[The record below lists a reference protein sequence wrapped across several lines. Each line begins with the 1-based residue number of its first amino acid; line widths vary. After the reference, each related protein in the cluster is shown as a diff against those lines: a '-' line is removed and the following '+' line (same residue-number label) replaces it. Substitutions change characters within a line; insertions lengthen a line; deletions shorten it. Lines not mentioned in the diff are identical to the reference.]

1 MSKADNDHATLKKLA
16 RKHHLSE
23 GAVIH
28 LLDALRRGN
37 GTAAQFNHPE
47 LGGMGQWMASG
58 MMMIGDWN
66 NHALKATIAQLCTEL
81 VPLAT
86 QAAAASGMKAMPSMP
101 GFGQSHS
108 WWPADLGAPAASGA
122 QNGVRYA
129 YFASARRLAMEIA
142 GRVTV
147 YDTLDHR
154 IEGVA
159 QQQGGATTLS
169 FQSQLGI
176 VTPGQ
181 LPRVA
186 EYDV

>member
-1 MSKADNDHATLKKLA
+1 MSLPANDQTAIADLA
-16 RKHHLSE
+16 RKYHLSE
-23 GAVIH
+23 SAVAH
-28 LLDALRRGN
+28 LLDAIRRG
-37 GTAAQFNHPE
+37 GGSAAQFNHPE

-66 NHALKATIAQLCTEL
+66 NHALKATIAQLCADL
-81 VPLAT
+81 VPLA
-86 QAAAASGMKAMPSMP
+86 AHAVAPAGSGFPAFPSFGASAP
-101 GFGQSHS
+101 
-108 WWPADLGAPAASGA
+108 WWPTELGSPTASGA

-129 YFASARRLAMEIA
+129 YFAAARRLALEIA

-154 IEGVA
+154 IAGVA
-159 QQQGGATTLS
+159 QQQGAATTLS
-169 FQSQLGI
+169 FQSQRGV

-186 EYDV
+186 EYDL